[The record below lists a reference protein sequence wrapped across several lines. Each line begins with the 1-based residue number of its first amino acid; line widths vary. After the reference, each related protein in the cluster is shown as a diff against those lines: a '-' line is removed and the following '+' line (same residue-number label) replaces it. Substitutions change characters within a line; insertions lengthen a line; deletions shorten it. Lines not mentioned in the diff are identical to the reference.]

1 MNRPYGFSAGTGAPA
16 PGTKVKTL
24 PPIPKP
30 GQEARGDYVPPKPA
44 KVKTLPPKP
53 VQEEKKRPL
62 SDIIHGAVQDA
73 EHDIG
78 MGRGKGLADVA
89 R

>member
-1 MNRPYGFSAGTGAPA
+1 MNRPYGFSTGTGAPA

-30 GQEARGDYVPPKPA
+30 GQEARGDYVPPKPT
-44 KVKTLPPKP
+44 KVKTLPPIP
-53 VQEEKKRPL
+53 PMGEKKQPL
-62 SDIIHGAVQDA
+62 ADIIHEAVQDA
-73 EHDIG
+73 ERDIG
-78 MGRGKGLADVA
+78 MGRGKDLADVT